1 MHKFLIYFL
10 FFSILMTA
18 QTNKTNRLKRY
29 YYKDSVVS
37 VEIWSGKDKKLDSLK
52 TYYSNGKLNEVFY
65 YDEKGFKNSN
75 CYQLN
80 KEGEKLVTWNFLH
93 GKLISRTDHKLPFNK
108 VNEEKVKKNL
118 QNLIVLNQKTNYNPT
133 SINDLYRRGSL
144 RAGLGNTTLAL
155 EDLKKAEN
163 YLNKISKNT
172 TSSLSETV
180 LASREKFKSNL
191 YDLMANVYLDL
202 EMENYA
208 VAYFY
213 KAMKSA
219 PNDMRI
225 LYNFASLLR
234 VKKSTDLAQ
243 YYLEKVIATMPE
255 HGFARWSLSIL
266 YSDKGEYQKAMENMS
281 VAFPREK
288 NIIARSTDYGG
299 RDLRTTRGFLYHK
312 LGESEKGI
320 QDLKEALEMDKNNS
334 YAMKNLGI
342 IYLDQQ
348 KFNEA
353 CQLFENAKELKYTLV
368 FDENDLDALLESAC
382 NKAALKET
390 ITIPKPFVF
399 PNPATTSITIENYDF
414 KNFDFEIFDFE
425 SNSILKGKSS
435 NTTIDVRNLISGFY
449 ILKIY
454 NNNSP
459 QTFKIIKE

>member
-1 MHKFLIYFL
+1 MCKFLIYFL
-10 FFSILMTA
+10 FFSVLMTA
-18 QTNKTNRLKRY
+18 QTNNTNRLKRY

-80 KEGEKLVTWNFLH
+80 KEGEKQVTWNFLH

-108 VNEEKVKKNL
+108 VNEENAKNQL
-118 QNLIVLNQKTNYNPT
+118 QYLTELNQKTNYNPT
-133 SINDLYRRGSL
+133 AIYDLYRRGSL

-163 YLNKISKNT
+163 YLNKISKNKN
-172 TSSLSETV
+172 SSKLDKA

-202 EMENYA
+202 EMENHA
-208 VAYFY
+208 IGYFY
-213 KAMKSA
+213 KAMASA

-342 IYLDQQ
+342 IYLEQQ
-348 KFNEA
+348 KYDEA
-353 CQLFENAKELKYTLV
+353 CKLFEKARELKYSLV
-368 FDENDLDALLESAC
+368 FDEKDLDGLLESAC
-382 NKAALKET
+382 NKARLKEA
-390 ITIPKPFVF
+390 IIIPKPFVF
-399 PNPATTSITIENYDF
+399 PNPATTSITIGNYDF
-414 KNFDFEIFDFE
+414 KNFDFEFFDFE

-435 NTTIDVRNLISGFY
+435 NTTIDVRSLMSGFY
-449 ILKIY
+449 LLKIY
-454 NNNSP
+454 NTDSP

>member
-266 YSDKGEYQKAMENMS
+266 YSDKGQYQKAMENMS